1 MINKYSESNQG
12 LVFFVYCTFNV
23 EIRNTK
29 LINWTEQSVYVLEG
43 DKQHTLFISQTY
55 FLMDLKLDPN
65 TNVKSLPL

>member
-1 MINKYSESNQG
+1 MFIVLLRMLPFHLQNQ
-12 LVFFVYCTFNV
+12 VINV

-29 LINWTEQSVYVLEG
+29 HINWTEQSVYVLEG